1 MLRFIQI
8 IFYERRK
15 NMDKED
21 FVVIL
26 QALNELKQEIRE
38 GIEEMRKNREQK

>member
-1 MLRFIQI
+1 
-8 IFYERRK
+8 
-15 NMDKED
+15 MDKED
-21 FVVIL
+21 VEVIL

>member
-21 FVVIL
+21 VEVIL
-26 QALNELKQEIRE
+26 RALNELKQEIRE

>member
-21 FVVIL
+21 VEVIL
-26 QALNELKQEIRE
+26 RALNELKQEIRE
-38 GIEEMRKNREQK
+38 GIEEMEKK